1 MAGKG
6 TGTGTTE
13 PGRTG
18 TGTTGPGRT
27 GTGTEPGTTSRN
39 RFSEVAN
46 IQGSC
51 SLNIHGKIASQ
62 MLSKRTTYAV
72 YLLYK
77 LAPSSYSGLVISNS
91 VVRFVNRETEEP
103 RRVGRISWP
112 NAQRRVD
119 RWMEIEM
126 GKFFNDAGENGDVE
140 ARLMEIRCHF
150 GIDNLF
156 VEGIEFRAE

>member
-1 MAGKG
+1 MNILRKIVFFFLC
-6 TGTGTTE
+6 
-13 PGRTG
+13 
-18 TGTTGPGRT
+18 
-27 GTGTEPGTTSRN
+27 

-51 SLNIHGKIASQ
+51 SLNIHGNIASQ
-62 MLSKRTTYAV
+62 MLSKRSTYAA
-72 YLLYK
+72 YLVYK
-77 LAPSSYSGLVISNS
+77 LAPSSYSGLVIGNS

-119 RWMEIEM
+119 RWMEIET
-126 GKFFNDAGENGDVE
+126 GKFFNDAGEEGDVE
-140 ARLMEIRCHF
+140 ARLMDIRCHF